1 MAPWPAPLHLDRG
14 GAPGG
19 APPRG
24 GRGLPARSLRG
35 RAVPAI
41 ARRALGLEQGR
52 HREQDGA
59 TSRTGSRGPAHAR
72 APQRMR
78 RLVERMPSTVSTCPG
93 RGERML
99 SSMGLSDTTRHR
111 LTDGA
116 HRGHSWCHMPDRKT
130 GEKSGQG
137 GALAPQSTP
146 STSSGWASLPVA
158 AAGFWD
164 GPPAGFGLDRGSK
177 PGPWPRVP
185 HPGPPLPPR
194 GLCRGDWDAWG
205 STRPHQLSDR
215 PTHVVHAAPLR
226 GCRPTF
232 PRLGEI
238 AIFLILINKQKV
250 PQNEKTEDY
259 LLNERSRKIPR
270 KSLRKWR

>member
-1 MAPWPAPLHLDRG
+1 MAPRPAPLHLDRAA
-14 GAPGG
+14 GAP
-19 APPRG
+19 R
-24 GRGLPARSLRG
+24 GRGLPARSPRG

-41 ARRALGLEQGR
+41 ERKALGLEQGG
-52 HREQDGA
+52 HREQGA
-59 TSRTGSRGPAHAR
+59 TSRYRGPVHAW

-78 RLVERMPSTVSTCPG
+78 WLVERMSGTVSTCPG

-99 SSMGLSDTTRHR
+99 SSMGLPDTTRHR

-116 HRGHSWCHMPDRKT
+116 RRGHSWCHTPDRKT
-130 GEKSGQG
+130 GQKAGWG
-137 GALAPQSTP
+137 GASAPQSTP

-164 GPPAGFGLDRGSK
+164 GTPAGLGLDRGSK

-194 GLCRGDWDAWG
+194 GLCQGDWDAWG

-259 LLNERSRKIPR
+259 LLNERTRKIPGGGGGTQGN
-270 KSLRKWR
+270 K